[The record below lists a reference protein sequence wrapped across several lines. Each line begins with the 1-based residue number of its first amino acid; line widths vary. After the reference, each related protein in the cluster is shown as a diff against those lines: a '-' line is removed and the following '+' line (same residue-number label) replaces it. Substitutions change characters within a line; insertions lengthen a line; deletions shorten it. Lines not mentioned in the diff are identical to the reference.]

1 MKKYIE
7 VMDHIRPTDVQKKQ
21 MLENAFSKANQKR
34 KIFRFKYGLIAA
46 LICVIFSTAVFADE
60 IKNTFYGIFNSDN
73 IVGDKVL
80 NDIYTD
86 GNDHVKMSVK
96 EVLSDKISAYAIVEY
111 TALDEKGRIW
121 LDNLHAVQKLNPL
134 IKDNNGSLYGV
145 NFSYGFEEIE
155 KYRSEKIHVFKVMY
169 HASGE
174 NFGTESIQ
182 LSYPLCN
189 KWENKVIIDVSESLR
204 TVDIKIDGSQAPDK
218 YYKPLG
224 IKLSPISVLIYGKD
238 LGMIEFGK
246 TASGGYYQKIVHYEE
261 LDSLNLI
268 LKDGSIYNMLLTD
281 NENMVKCQS
290 MMTHVG
296 NPALDY
302 DCIIYTGIFKDSID
316 ISLIKAIEL
325 DGVYYDLN

>member
-1 MKKYIE
+1 
-7 VMDHIRPTDVQKKQ
+7 MDHIRPTDVQKKQ
-21 MLENAFSKANQKR
+21 MLENAFYEANQKR

-134 IKDNNGSLYGV
+134 KLNPLIKDNNGSLYGV

-204 TVDIKIDGSQAPDK
+204 TVDIKIDSSQAPDK

-246 TASGGYYQKIVHYEE
+246 TASGGYYQK
-261 LDSLNLI
+261 
-268 LKDGSIYNMLLTD
+268 
-281 NENMVKCQS
+281 
-290 MMTHVG
+290 
-296 NPALDY
+296 
-302 DCIIYTGIFKDSID
+302 
-316 ISLIKAIEL
+316 
-325 DGVYYDLN
+325 

>member
-121 LDNLHAVQKLNPL
+121 LDNLHAVQKL
-134 IKDNNGSLYGV
+134 GSRLHCT
-145 NFSYGFEEIE
+145 
-155 KYRSEKIHVFKVMY
+155 RL
-169 HASGE
+169 
-174 NFGTESIQ
+174 Q
-182 LSYPLCN
+182 
-189 KWENKVIIDVSESLR
+189 
-204 TVDIKIDGSQAPDK
+204 
-218 YYKPLG
+218 KPLLM
-224 IKLSPISVLIYGKD
+224 KRV
-238 LGMIEFGK
+238 
-246 TASGGYYQKIVHYEE
+246 
-261 LDSLNLI
+261 
-268 LKDGSIYNMLLTD
+268 
-281 NENMVKCQS
+281 
-290 MMTHVG
+290 
-296 NPALDY
+296 
-302 DCIIYTGIFKDSID
+302 
-316 ISLIKAIEL
+316 
-325 DGVYYDLN
+325 